1 MPSQP
6 PPLLFNRY
14 PRLFHQNSSLL
25 ETHFSLPAPAHT
37 DDAVETPHP
46 TKSAVLSTPYCDRVT
61 SCPTFPLELT
71 LSGHTSCQARATRP
85 CACAPLQLPSNFP
98 PPLKTPQ
105 FPFPL
110 RPSPQEEAL
119 TRAHLPD
126 APRLAA
132 TILGGGTDPVPTPQ
146 RTSPRVS
153 PVLPTSAGGHPG
165 RNSLSRPT
173 FPTFLASR
181 QSST

>member
-1 MPSQP
+1 M
-6 PPLLFNRY
+6 
-14 PRLFHQNSSLL
+14 
-25 ETHFSLPAPAHT
+25 
-37 DDAVETPHP
+37 
-46 TKSAVLSTPYCDRVT
+46 T

-71 LSGHTSCQARATRP
+71 LSATPRVKRELPARAPVR
-85 CACAPLQLPSNFP
+85 LQLPSNFP

-132 TILGGGTDPVPTPQ
+132 TILGGGTDGPNPSTYLASRLPRSPHFRRWSSGEELPIQAHLPVVPRLAAIILGGGADPGP
-146 RTSPRVS
+146 SPLNAPAPRL
-153 PVLPTSAGGHPG
+153 PPALPTFAGGHPWRKLLTPG
-165 RNSLSRPT
+165 R
-173 FPTFLASR
+173 
-181 QSST
+181 

>member
-71 LSGHTSCQARATRP
+71 LSATPRVKRELPARAPVR
-85 CACAPLQLPSNFP
+85 LQLPSNFP

-105 FPFPL
+105 FPSPL
-110 RPSPQEEAL
+110 RSSPLEEAL

-153 PVLPTSAGGHPG
+153 PVLPTSAGGHLG